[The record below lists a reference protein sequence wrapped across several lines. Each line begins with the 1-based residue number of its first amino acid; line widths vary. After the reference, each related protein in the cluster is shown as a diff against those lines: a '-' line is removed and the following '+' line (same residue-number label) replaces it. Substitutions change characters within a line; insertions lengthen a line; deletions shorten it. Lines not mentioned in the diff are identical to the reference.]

1 MSQNPDTV
9 KLLTKLKK
17 KLGLRFDYEL
27 AEALGVTPQELANHK
42 SAKLSKL
49 TRGLLLLALK
59 K

>member
-1 MSQNPDTV
+1 MPQNSDTV

-27 AEALGVTPQELANHK
+27 AEALGVTKQELANHK